1 MAFKDLNDPTC
12 LLLAISSSC
21 RNLRKRLPVLM
32 LLLLGAWTLQLVPV
46 DASSAFKVVSYVDYD
61 CEDFGTRE
69 RAQSEFN
76 KFTFDKY
83 RLDGDGDG
91 QVCEWNPS
99 PAKLA
104 SFLSG
109 LGLLLGRYVG
119 KKKRFGADGVVPF
132 PKGLFCYWVK
142 DIEGK
147 RTAKFSETSVVL
159 PAILWWVPYLVMTIL
174 RDRVYPMDAE
184 PLLLIGTCFALGCGL
199 TYWVASTKDDWI

>member
-1 MAFKDLNDPTC
+1 MLGCCKAVLKAALVF
-12 LLLAISSSC
+12 LLLILGTSSWQQS
-21 RNLRKRLPVLM
+21 PVQ
-32 LLLLGAWTLQLVPV
+32 A
-46 DASSAFKVVSYVDYD
+46 ASASQVVSYVDYD

-104 SFLSG
+104 SVLSG

-119 KKKRFGADGVVPF
+119 KKKRFGVDGVVPF

-184 PLLLIGTCFALGCGL
+184 PLLLIGTCFALGFGL